1 LEVIVPAPRRRSW
14 SFIIAILMVTAFA
27 SAQEQKLRPADRKA
41 TAAAAALAQP
51 TATPEPTPEAAP
63 APSARSVADAAL
75 SELAAWQ
82 NQAARSILEQAK
94 PTFGNTP
101 EFATAWALLEIQEG
115 ASGNAEMVS
124 RGTASLAKS
133 AAAPAGDPAALYQQ
147 GELKYQQKKNSEAA
161 AAWQAAS
168 KRASELV
175 AENPQNASAQFYLGA
190 ALVRLKSYEPAMTAL
205 QRAEAGGFDP
215 AMVSHQIGNA
225 YLFQQRW
232 QEAKDAFD
240 RGLAA
245 DPRYAPMYF
254 WRAMAW
260 EKLGR
265 KDNML
270 LDLDQY
276 LKLAPTGPEAGK
288 ARTLLKSAGG

>member
-1 LEVIVPAPRRRSW
+1 MYIPRRATW
-14 SFIIAILMVTAFA
+14 SVAILILMVAPIAT
-27 SAQEQKLRPADRKA
+27 AQEPKQKPAARKA
-41 TAAAAALAQP
+41 TAAAAASAVP
-51 TATPEPTPEAAP
+51 TATPEPTPTATP
-63 APSARSVADAAL
+63 VPSARSVADAAIA
-75 SELAAWQ
+75 ELAAWQ
-82 NQAARSILEQAK
+82 NQAARTILEQAK
-94 PTFGNTP
+94 PSFGGTP
-101 EFATAWALLEIQEG
+101 EFQTAWALLEIQEG
-115 ASGNAEMVS
+115 ASGNPEMVS
-124 RGTASLAKS
+124 RGAAVLAKS
-133 AAAPAGDPAALYQQ
+133 TTAAAGDPAALFYQ
-147 GELKYQQKKNSEAA
+147 GEMQYQQKKNSEAA

-175 AENPQNASAQFYLGA
+175 AANPLNATAQFYLGA
-190 ALVRLKSYEPAMTAL
+190 ALVRLKSFEPAMKAL
-205 QRAEAGGFDP
+205 QLAEAGGFDP
-215 AMVSHQIGNA
+215 AMVSHQMGNA

-265 KDNML
+265 KDNLL

-276 LKLAPTGPEAGK
+276 LKLAPNGPEAAK

>member
-1 LEVIVPAPRRRSW
+1 MPAARRRTWSW
-14 SFIIAILMVTAFA
+14 VCAAVMVTAFA
-27 SAQEQKLRPADRKA
+27 EAQEPKLKPAARKA
-41 TAAAAALAQP
+41 TAAAAASAVP
-51 TATPEPTPEAAP
+51 TATPEPTPEPVP

-75 SELAAWQ
+75 AKLAAWQ
-82 NQAARSILEQAK
+82 NQAARAILEPAQ

-115 ASGNAEMVS
+115 ASGNAEMLS
-124 RGTASLAKS
+124 RGKAALAKS
-133 AAAPAGDPAALYQQ
+133 ATAPAGDPAALFYQ
-147 GELKYQQKKNSEAA
+147 GELQYQQKKNSEAA

-175 AENPQNASAQFYLGA
+175 AADPLNASAHFYLGA
-190 ALVRLKSYEPAMTAL
+190 ALVRLKSYEPAMRALKTA
-205 QRAEAGGFDP
+205 EDGGFDA
-215 AMVSHQIGNA
+215 AMVNHQIGFI

-240 RGLAA
+240 RGLTI
-245 DPRYAPMYF
+245 DPRYAPIYY
-254 WRAMAW
+254 WRGLTW
-260 EKLGR
+260 EKLNR

-276 LKLAPTGPEAGK
+276 LKLAPNGPEAGK
-288 ARTLLKSAGG
+288 AKAILKSVG